1 MLLKVKSLKF
11 LAGRPVAI
19 MNSKTAKRLSIF
31 VGERIRIKDHKEIT
45 AIVDLAQGV
54 LKENE
59 IALSKEIFDEMGISE
74 GYAVEVNAAPRP
86 KSAEHILEKLDG
98 KELDYESLY
107 EISEDIVHNALTE
120 SEIAYFI
127 SGMYFYGMTEKETV
141 SFTKA
146 MVATGKSINIKNA
159 VDKHS
164 IGGIAGN
171 RTTPIV
177 ISICASTGLIMPKT
191 SSRAITSAAG
201 TADVMECFTKVDFNS
216 SEIKKIVN
224 KVGACL
230 VWGGALNLAP
240 ADDKIIQVERILG
253 LDPEV
258 QLLASILSKKISIG
272 AKKVLIDI
280 PYGKSAK
287 VDKKKAIELSQKF
300 RKIGNLLGIKVK
312 TMLSDGSQPIGNG
325 IGPALEARDVY
336 KILSRAEDKPL
347 DLEKKSLIVAG
358 NMLEMTGKARKGEGQ
373 KKALEILDSGKA
385 LKKFIEILEAQN
397 GSIKNLAQNIFH
409 ENKSFTINAER
420 SGIVREICNKRIA
433 SVAFSAGCPADKYA
447 GIFLHIHNGFKVKK
461 GDSLLTI
468 YAETNEKL
476 GFAKKTYFS
485 LNPILIK

>member
-19 MNSKTAKRLSIF
+19 MNYKTARRLSIF
-31 VGERIRIKDHKEIT
+31 VGERIKIKNHITIT
-45 AIVDLAQGV
+45 AIVDLARGV

-59 IALSKEIFDEMGISE
+59 IALSKEILDEMRISE

-86 KSAEHILEKLDG
+86 RSAEHILEKLDG
-98 KELDYESLY
+98 KELDYNSLH
-107 EISEDIVHNALTE
+107 EIAEDMVNNSLTE

-127 SGMYFYGMTEKETV
+127 SGMYIHGMTERETV
-141 SFTKA
+141 NLTKA
-146 MVATGKSINIKNA
+146 MVATGKPINIKNA

-177 ISICASTGLIMPKT
+177 VSICASTGLIMPKT

-216 SEIKKIVN
+216 SELKKIVS

-230 VWGGALNLAP
+230 AWGGALNLAP
-240 ADDKIIQVERILG
+240 ADDKIIQVERVLG

-287 VDKKKAIELSQKF
+287 VDKKGAIELSKKF
-300 RKIGNLLGIKVK
+300 RRIGSLLGITVE

-325 IGPALEARDVY
+325 IGPALEARDVF
-336 KILSRAEDKPL
+336 KVLSRSEDRPL
-347 DLEKKSLIVAG
+347 DLEKKALSVAG
-358 NMLEMTGKARKGEGQ
+358 NMLEMTGKAKKREGQ
-373 KKALEILDSGKA
+373 KMALKILDSRQA
-385 LKKFIEILEAQN
+385 LKKFLEILKAQGAPN
-397 GSIKNLAQNIFH
+397 KNILQSIFH
-409 ENKSFTINAER
+409 KNKSFVIKAQK
-420 SGIVREICNKRIA
+420 SGIAKEISNKKIA
-433 SVAFSAGCPADKYA
+433 SVAFSAGCPADKYS
-447 GIFLHIHNGFKVKK
+447 GVFLHVHNGFKVKK
-461 GDSLLTI
+461 GDPLVTI
-468 YAETNEKL
+468 YSETSEKL

-485 LNPILIK
+485 LNPVLIK